1 MNSIRYEQWQTPD
14 PLGYSF
20 EARYSETFFPLG
32 FPLILR
38 SNSQEV
44 LAAGR
49 RSWEEFEAAFE
60 TQPVEIRVLVHGD
73 EAEPPRIQPD
83 GPVYRAQG
91 HLLALVLGT
100 ENFAVCDLD
109 RGFGFARLTP
119 GIAKN
124 HLFTSFHFLDCMAYL
139 CLSHQHLTPIH
150 AACVVRDGRG
160 IMLAGGPGAGKSSLA
175 WACARAGMAFVS
187 DDATWLL
194 RREPLLIGRP
204 QRMRFRPDAVQL
216 LPELAQFPRW
226 DTVIGKHSFEIRTA
240 DVPELLTVRCCRPG
254 LVVFLDRQPSGEAQ
268 LKPVG
273 LEEARRRLAAATTL
287 YESQVWEQQEKSREI
302 ILRRG
307 ALRLR
312 YSTLAGAVQ
321 QISKIG

>member
-1 MNSIRYEQWQTPD
+1 MDSKRYEQWQTPD
-14 PLGYSF
+14 PLGYRF
-20 EARYSETFFPLG
+20 EAPYTESYSPLG

-38 SNSQEV
+38 TNSQEV

-49 RSWEEFEAAFE
+49 RSWEESEAAFE
-60 TQPVEIRVLVHGD
+60 TKPIELRVLVLGD
-73 EAEPPRIQPD
+73 EAEPPRALPE

-119 GIAKN
+119 GVVKN
-124 HLFTSFHFLDCMAYL
+124 HLFTAFHFLDCMAYL

-150 AACVVRDGRG
+150 AACVVRNGRG
-160 IMLAGGPGAGKSSLA
+160 ILLAGGPGAGKSSLA
-175 WACARAGMAFVS
+175 WACARAGMTFVS

-194 RREPLLIGRP
+194 RKEPVLIGRP

-216 LPELAQFPRW
+216 FPELARFPRW

-240 DVPELLTVRCCRPG
+240 DVPGLLTVRCCRPG
-254 LVVFLDRQPSGEAQ
+254 PVVFLDRQPSGEAQ
-268 LKPVG
+268 LDRVG
-273 LEEARRRLAAATTL
+273 PEEAGRRLAAATTL
-287 YESQVWEQQEKSREI
+287 YEFQVWKQQEKSREI
-302 ILRRG
+302 LLQQG

-312 YSTLAGAVQ
+312 YSTLASAVQ
-321 QISKIG
+321 QISKIE